1 MLHGIGDQVMSLC
14 TSSLHHPFLP
24 RTPPATVRAAA
35 PPPVLSISPQ
45 PQPIGFGDS
54 SPQMPS
60 PGGWGLHPG
69 QVPPRSPVARAETSQ
84 RILGT
89 CCLHWTLD
97 EVSKAGIPE
106 EQYQEVSPCISPR
119 SGLCFLQ
126 HVTRALPSLSW
137 CPVSLP
143 FPFLP

>member
-1 MLHGIGDQVMSLC
+1 MGLAIKLC
-14 TSSLHHPFLP
+14 PC
-24 RTPPATVRAAA
+24 AQ
-35 PPPVLSISPQ
+35 VLSIILSSLAPHLPPCVRLPLLPCSASVLSRSPS
-45 PQPIGFGDS
+45 GFGDS

-69 QVPPRSPVARAETSQ
+69 QVPPHSPVARAETSQ